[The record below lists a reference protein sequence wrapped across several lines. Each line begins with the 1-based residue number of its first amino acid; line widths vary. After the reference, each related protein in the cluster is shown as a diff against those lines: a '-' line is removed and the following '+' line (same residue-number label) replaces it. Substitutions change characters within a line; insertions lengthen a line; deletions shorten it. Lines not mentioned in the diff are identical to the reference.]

1 MAGTDS
7 PKDDDADRTIIG
19 RPKVDDA
26 DRTIIGRPMPVP
38 DDSDKTVIGRP
49 LPVQDDGDKTIIGQ
63 PLPVQKDPDKTVI
76 GHPKDVAPPPVPPT
90 PAEDE
95 AERTVFGQ
103 KLPEA
108 HPPAR
113 PQPVQTP
120 LHQVRAPE
128 PSDESTIIGAKLPTP
143 TPPAPKPLLPSQLKR
158 QAKQRQKTVPENKVS
173 LRAATRN
180 SGRAVGK
187 GANPMLAAAGDILG
201 LLGRLRTGRGEMHGA
216 PLRDHL
222 RVEIQ
227 TFRERCEEAKL
238 DPNDVE
244 DGRYALAATC
254 DDIAAALP
262 GSDPVYWKENALV
275 TMLFDDTNA
284 SQGFFDRYEYILTNP
299 GKRTALLELM
309 LACLSLGF
317 EGEYRTAPDGPR
329 ALATLRKAGYER
341 LRNAMPRPAPDLSK
355 KWTPVVVRGRRLRPL
370 LPLWIVAGVAAGMV
384 VALFASLAWV
394 LTNEAQATQD
404 SIISLH
410 RPMPPVDIARV
421 QLPEVVEV
429 VVYEAPPTG
438 QSDRIKNQLNDLISQ
453 GLTTVQEEGDFI
465 AIRLGDARSFGSG
478 APTLDS
484 ESPLLAR
491 IAAVLETEPGGII
504 VEGHSDNIPLNGRGQ
519 FKTNEALSEARAAA
533 VADVLAPYLT
543 EPTRLSV
550 IGGGPSKPLDTA
562 NTPEARAKNRRVDIL
577 LRKEQQL

>member
-7 PKDDDADRTIIG
+7 PKDDDSDRTIIG
-19 RPKVDDA
+19 RPVADDG
-26 DRTIIGRPMPVP
+26 DRTIIGRPMPIQ
-38 DDSDKTVIGRP
+38 DESDRTVIGRP
-49 LPVQDDGDKTIIGQ
+49 MPVQDDGDKTIIGR
-63 PLPVQKDPDKTVI
+63 PREAAPARP
-76 GHPKDVAPPPVPPT
+76 PPAPPVAPK
-90 PAEDE
+90 PAPSALQEDD

-108 HPPAR
+108 PVPAR

-128 PSDESTIIGAKLPTP
+128 PSDESTIIGAKLPEP
-143 TPPAPKPLLPSQLKR
+143 KPPAPKPLLPSELKR
-158 QAKQRQKTVPENKVS
+158 QAKLRKKPPEENKVS
-173 LRAATRN
+173 LLAATRN

-187 GANPMLAAAGDILG
+187 GANPMLAAASDILG
-201 LLGRLRTGRGEMHGA
+201 LLGRLRTGRVEMHGA

-227 TFRERCEEAKL
+227 TFAERCEDAKN
-238 DPNDVE
+238 DPDDIE

-254 DDIAAALP
+254 DDIAATLP
-262 GSDPVYWKENALV
+262 GSDPVLWKENALV
-275 TMLFDDTNA
+275 KTLFDDTNSSA
-284 SQGFFDRYEYILTNP
+284 GFFDRYEYLLTNP
-299 GKRTALLELM
+299 SKRTQLLELM

-317 EGEYRTAPDGPR
+317 EGDYRGASDGPR
-329 ALATLRKAGYER
+329 ALTTLRTAGYER
-341 LRNAMPRPAPDLSK
+341 LRNTVPRPAADLSK

-384 VALFASLAWV
+384 VALFTSLAWV

-404 SIISLH
+404 NIISLH
-410 RPMPPVDIARV
+410 RPVPPVDIARV

-429 VVYEAPPTG
+429 IVYEAPPTG
-438 QSDRIKNQLNDLISQ
+438 QSDRIKNQLEDLISQ

-465 AIRLGDARSFGSG
+465 AIRLGDALSFGSG

-491 IAAVLETEPGGII
+491 IATVLEAEPGGII

-550 IGGGPSKPLDTA
+550 IGVGPSKPLDPA